1 VKKRVLVFRF
11 SALGDVAMTVP
22 VLHSFFAQYPEHE
35 VWFVSRGFAADLVK
49 PVAGV
54 RFFEADLK
62 GRHKGITGML
72 RLFNDLRRYGPF
84 DSVIDLHRVLRT
96 HVLSLLF
103 RLNGNVVSRIDKG
116 RGEKKKLCRKNKKV
130 FQQLPS
136 TFERYRQTFKK
147 AGFAFELAPFP
158 GEEVYGNNKEV
169 RASILEKLPGLI
181 NILDEKDIPKQ
192 IGVAP
197 FAKHQWK
204 MWPAEKMKQLLKI
217 LEAEGYTIVLFGGKG
232 DEQHVLSQ
240 WSSELSNTISVAGQ
254 LTFSEEL
261 YLISKLETMLSMDSA
276 NMHLASLAGVRVV
289 SIWGA
294 THPYAGF
301 YGYGQSNSDAVQID
315 LECRPCSVYGNREC
329 HRGDFACMNGISPE
343 MVFKKITGGSH
354 V

>member
-1 VKKRVLVFRF
+1 LKKRVLVFRF

-22 VLHSFFAQYPEHE
+22 VLYSFLKQYPEHE
-35 VWFVSRGFAADLVK
+35 LWFVSRGFVADLVK

-62 GRHKGITGML
+62 GRHKGIAGMVK
-72 RLFNDLRRYGPF
+72 LFNDLRRYGPF

-116 RGEKKKLCRKNKKV
+116 RSEKKKLCQKSKKV
-130 FQQLPS
+130 FYPLPS
-136 TFERYRQTFKK
+136 TFERYRQTFKR
-147 AGFAFELAPFP
+147 AGFAFELMPFP
-158 GEEVYGNNKEV
+158 GVEIFGNNKE
-169 RASILEKLPGLI
+169 SEPSMLKKLPGLK
-181 NILDEKDIPKQ
+181 NVLAEKGIQKQ

-197 FAKHQWK
+197 FAKHYWK
-204 MWPAEKMKQLLKI
+204 MWPVEKMKQLLNM
-217 LEAEGYTIVLFGGKG
+217 LEAEGYKIVLFGGRG
-232 DEQHVLSQ
+232 EEQQELSQ
-240 WSSELSNTISVAGQ
+240 WSSELKNTISVAGQ

-261 YLISKLETMLSMDSA
+261 YLISKLETMVSMDSA
-276 NMHLASLAGVRVV
+276 NMHLASLAGARVV

-301 YGYGQSNSDAVQID
+301 YGYGQSSNDAVQID

-343 MVFKKITGGSH
+343 MVFKRITGGNH

>member
-1 VKKRVLVFRF
+1 LKKRVLVFRF

-22 VLHSFFAQYPEHE
+22 VLHSFMGQYPEHE
-35 VWFVSRGFAADLVK
+35 VWFVSRGFAAELVK

-62 GRHKGITGML
+62 GRHKGVIGMVK
-72 RLFNDLRRYGPF
+72 LFNDLRRYGPF

-130 FQQLPS
+130 FRQLSS
-136 TFERYRQTFKK
+136 TFERYRQTFKS
-147 AGFAFELAPFP
+147 AGFAFELTPFP
-158 GEEVYGNNKEV
+158 GEEIYGSNKELK
-169 RASILEKLPGLI
+169 ASMLKKLPGLI
-181 NILDEKDIPKQ
+181 NMLDEKGIRKL

-232 DEQHVLSQ
+232 DEQQELSR
-240 WSSELSNTISVAGQ
+240 WGSELKNTLSVAGK
-254 LTFSEEL
+254 LSFSEEL
-261 YLISKLETMLSMDSA
+261 YLISKLGTMLSMDSA
-276 NMHLASLAGVRVV
+276 NMHLASLAGARVL

-301 YGYGQSNSDAVQID
+301 YGYGQSAGDAVQID
-315 LECRPCSVYGNREC
+315 LECRPCSVYGNKEC
-329 HRGDFACMNGISPE
+329 HRGDFACMDGITPE
-343 MVFKKITGGSH
+343 MVFDKIKGGSH

>member
-1 VKKRVLVFRF
+1 
-11 SALGDVAMTVP
+11 
-22 VLHSFFAQYPEHE
+22 
-35 VWFVSRGFAADLVK
+35 
-49 PVAGV
+49 
-54 RFFEADLK
+54 
-62 GRHKGITGML
+62 
-72 RLFNDLRRYGPF
+72 
-84 DSVIDLHRVLRT
+84 
-96 HVLSLLF
+96 
-103 RLNGNVVSRIDKG
+103 
-116 RGEKKKLCRKNKKV
+116 
-130 FQQLPS
+130 
-136 TFERYRQTFKK
+136 
-147 AGFAFELAPFP
+147 
-158 GEEVYGNNKEV
+158 
-169 RASILEKLPGLI
+169 
-181 NILDEKDIPKQ
+181 
-192 IGVAP
+192 
-197 FAKHQWK
+197 